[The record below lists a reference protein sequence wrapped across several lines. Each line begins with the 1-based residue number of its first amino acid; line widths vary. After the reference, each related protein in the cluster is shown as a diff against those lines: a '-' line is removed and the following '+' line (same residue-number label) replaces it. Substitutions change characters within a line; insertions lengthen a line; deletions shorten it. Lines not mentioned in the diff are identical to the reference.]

1 MIEKPF
7 KWAFVGDLQMPY
19 QDDRALA
26 LWFQVMKAW
35 KPDAIDIVGDID
47 DLLEMSSF
55 SDGTTDEFFNK
66 LKASKQLEDESEKDF
81 IKRVS
86 PVPYVMELTQ
96 PAREFYTAVRR
107 QHRKADIHASCGN
120 HEQRLPK
127 YMNKKAPQ
135 FLDEVTY
142 EKVYSFEKLGISWS
156 DYSEKPK
163 MRFAGIHTH
172 HGDGS
177 TTTGLKVKDDIDNY
191 DISLV
196 RGHDHRG
203 GVVYKHY
210 PLSDRT
216 LMGMG
221 TGHMC
226 DPGQYGLKYTLNPTW
241 NLGFGVGYIMDGIP
255 SLQFIPISPEYTCIL
270 DGKVFRG

>member
-7 KWAFVGDLQMPY
+7 KWAFVGDLQIPY
-19 QDDRALA
+19 QDDRAVS
-26 LWFQVMKAW
+26 LWFQVMKSW

-47 DLLEMSSF
+47 DLLEMSTF

-66 LKASKQLEDESEKDF
+66 LKAEKQLEDESDKDF

-86 PVPYVMELTQ
+86 PVPYVMELTK
-96 PAREFYTAVRR
+96 PAREFYTKVRK
-107 QHRKADIHASCGN
+107 QHRNADIHASCGN

-127 YMNKKAPQ
+127 YMDKKAP
-135 FLDEVTY
+135 DYKSDVTY
-142 EKVYSFEKLGISWS
+142 EKVYSFEKLGITWA

-163 MRFAGIHTH
+163 ERFAGIHVH

-177 TTTGLKVKDDIDNY
+177 TTTGLKVKDDLNNW

-203 GVVYKHY
+203 GVVYKTF
-210 PLSDRT
+210 PLSGRT
-216 LMGMG
+216 LVGMG

-226 DPGQYGLKYTLNPTW
+226 DPYAYGLKYAYNPSW
-241 NLGFGVGYIMDGIP
+241 ELGFGVGYIIDGNVQ
-255 SLQFIPISPEYTCIL
+255 LQFIPITADYTCIL